1 MRTSRSLLLLLGLA
15 ACENTGAGDP
25 RGDADDTGSA
35 GDTAADSAADT
46 DTAAQTDTVVDTD
59 TDTGSSAG
67 SDTGRGPTA
76 GAAAFIGDPDGGVII
91 DATGSANGVTGAS
104 YLRHLTITGASE
116 HGVYADTDVRIHD
129 CVIEGNGTGE
139 VDGGGIWVNATVV
152 LMDSMVQGNVSAD
165 PSFLAFT
172 PGVAWT
178 AQDLRLTSGSPGSDA
193 LDGQDRDGSPQDV
206 GAYGGFLGR
215 FPSGQRGNW

>member
-1 MRTSRSLLLLLGLA
+1 MRTSLSLLLLLGLA

-25 RGDADDTGSA
+25 RGDAGDSGSA
-35 GDTAADSAADT
+35 GDSAADT
-46 DTAAQTDTVVDTD
+46 AVDTATVVDAD

-76 GAAAFIGDPDGGVII
+76 GAAAIIGDPDGGVII

-129 CVIEGNGTGE
+129 CVIEGTGE
-139 VDGGGIWVNATVV
+139 VDGGGIWVSATVV
-152 LMDSMVQGNVSAD
+152 LMDSMIQGNLSAD

-172 PGVAWT
+172 SGVAWT

-193 LDGQDRDGSPQDV
+193 LDGQDRDGSAQDV

-215 FPSGQRGNW
+215 FPSGQQANW